1 MFAMSLRNL
10 IEAGLGQFGH
20 ETVVSALEKAL
31 ARHKS
36 TPTFGPFV
44 EKPNVEGTVVYPIE
58 GFNIDEERIIP
69 SDFHALAAEAL
80 AEPGKQMSEY
90 QKGVRE
96 CFLLVQ
102 AIRNGYAGGAT
113 ERDRIGAVV
122 AGTLMVAIG
131 GLMG

>member
-36 TPTFGPFV
+36 TPTFGPS
-44 EKPNVEGTVVYPIE
+44 VVYPIE
-58 GFNIDEERIIP
+58 GFDIEEERIIP